1 MEIHEK
7 KKKITKQK
15 RKYEEIWKVEK
26 SIKSYKGQGLQ
37 GKQKK
42 NTVIK
47 KTDIGEL
54 RFHIYS
60 AIFIFIIGTNTTIKH
75 SKL

>member
-37 GKQKK
+37 GRQKK
-42 NTVIK
+42 NRVIK
-47 KTDIGEL
+47 KRYWRAEISY
-54 RFHIYS
+54 I
-60 AIFIFIIGTNTTIKH
+60 
-75 SKL
+75 